1 VLSFTS
7 HSNATGGFVFS
18 VRVQSTKHVVEE
30 TCVRVQATNPV
41 VLGKEEWFVV
51 EPYDPYGALD
61 LIRHLQHTFV
71 SAAVIINMSKEFDW
85 DQINLRDIDRFGG
98 SLSGNPLCR
107 GNELLEPA
115 DIRVL
120 VHGDVH

>member
-1 VLSFTS
+1 MLSFTS

-51 EPYDPYGALD
+51 EPYDPYGALN
-61 LIRHLQHTFV
+61 LIRHLQHILVRAFSIT
-71 SAAVIINMSKEFDW
+71 NMNKEFDW
-85 DQINLRDIDRFGG
+85 DRINLRDYDWFG
-98 SLSGNPLCR
+98 
-107 GNELLEPA
+107 
-115 DIRVL
+115 
-120 VHGDVH
+120 